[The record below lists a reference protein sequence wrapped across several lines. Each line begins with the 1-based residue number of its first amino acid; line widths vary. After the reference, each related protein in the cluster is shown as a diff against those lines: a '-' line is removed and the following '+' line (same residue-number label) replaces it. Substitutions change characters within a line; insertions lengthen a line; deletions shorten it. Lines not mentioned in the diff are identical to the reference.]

1 MPSTLPAVQT
11 RFVPADI
18 DCTSADVVASF
29 YRTLLARPVSTLAE
43 LEAWLIDRGELEAAI
58 SQAGANLYIAMTC
71 DTETPATQQAYATFV
86 ETIPPAIK
94 PLSFEL
100 DRRQVALSGSLGLP
114 AAKGQRYHVLARDVE
129 AEVALFR
136 EANIPLQTELS
147 LLSQKYD
154 QLMGSLTVRFQGE
167 ERTMPQMARFQEY
180 TDRPLRESAWRAVV
194 DRRLKE
200 TPSIDGIFDQM
211 IALRD
216 KVAKNAGYTDF
227 TTYVFHE
234 KHRFD
239 YTESHCRA
247 YHDACEHAIVPMLR
261 RLQERRR
268 VSLAIPVG
276 ELRPWDLSVDV
287 KCRQPL
293 RPFEGGRELTG
304 NSVALFHD
312 LDPRLG
318 SMLASLGDGTN
329 SRGISTGECLDL
341 DTRKGK
347 APGGYQYMRDRERRP
362 FIFMNASGM
371 SSDVTTM
378 LHEAGHAFHSF
389 FAASEPIL
397 AYRSAPMEFC
407 EVASMSMEL
416 LAMPHLQHFYKD
428 PADLAR
434 ARRQQL
440 ERSINILPWIAQID
454 AFQFWLY
461 KNPSHTHT
469 ERTQAW
475 LALDARFG
483 AAVNWQGIEPAR
495 ATLWQRQSHLFGA
508 PFYYIE
514 YAIAQLGA
522 LQLWLVS
529 LEQGERAAVDAYA
542 RAMSLGGSRP
552 LPDLFAAAGLT
563 FDFGPATVKRLTD
576 RVESELAKLP
586 E

>member
-1 MPSTLPAVQT
+1 MPATLSQIQT

-18 DCTSADVVASF
+18 DATSIDVVTSF
-29 YRTLLARPVSTLAE
+29 YRLLLTRPGTTIGQ
-43 LEAWLIDRGELEAAI
+43 LEDWLVDRGELEAAI
-58 SQAGANLYIAMTC
+58 SQTGANLYIAMTC
-71 DTETPATQQAYATFV
+71 DTEKPATQQAYATFI
-86 ETIPPAIK
+86 ETIPPAVK
-94 PLSFEL
+94 PLAFEL
-100 DRRQVALSGSLGLP
+100 DRRQVELTKALCLP
-114 AAKGQRYHVLARDVE
+114 AAPGQRFHVLARDAE

-154 QLMGSLTVRFQGE
+154 QLMGALTVQFQGE

-200 TPSIDGIFDQM
+200 TGPVDDLFDQM
-211 IALRD
+211 LVLRD
-216 KVAKNAGYTDF
+216 KVAKNAGYADF
-227 TTYVFHE
+227 STYIFHE

-239 YTESHCRA
+239 YTEAHCRA

-261 RLQERRR
+261 RLQEKRRA
-268 VSLAIPVG
+268 SLNITAG
-276 ELRPWDLSVDV
+276 DLRPWDLSVDV
-287 KCRQPL
+287 KGRPPL
-293 RPFEGGRELTG
+293 RPFEGGTQLITQ
-304 NSVALFHD
+304 SVALFRD

-318 SMLASLGDGTN
+318 SMLASMGDGSNT
-329 SRGISTGECLDL
+329 RGISTGESLDL

-347 APGGYQYMRDRERRP
+347 APGGYQYMRDRERKP

-389 FAASEPIL
+389 FAASEPLL

-416 LAMPHLQHFYKD
+416 LAMPHLAHFYQD

-440 ERSINILPWIAQID
+440 ERSISILPWIAQID

-461 KNPSHTHT
+461 KNPTHT
-469 ERTQAW
+469 RDQRRQAW

-495 ATLWQRQSHLFGA
+495 ASLWHRQSHIFGV

-514 YAIAQLGA
+514 YGIAQLGA
-522 LQLWLVS
+522 LQLWLIS
-529 LEQGERAAVDAYA
+529 LEQGEKAAIDAYA
-542 RAMSLGGSRP
+542 RAMSLGGTRP

-563 FDFGPATVKRLTD
+563 FDFGPSAVKRLVN